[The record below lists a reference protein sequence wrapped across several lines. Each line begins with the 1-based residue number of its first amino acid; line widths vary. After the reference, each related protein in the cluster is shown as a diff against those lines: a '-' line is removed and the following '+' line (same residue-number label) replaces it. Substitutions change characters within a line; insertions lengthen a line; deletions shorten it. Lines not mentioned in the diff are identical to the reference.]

1 MVLHICT
8 GYLQRQVRGND
19 HHFHSTR
26 RRFSSEGERE
36 TLRSEVNRSDGP
48 FFAMHS
54 CREGLWA
61 IDTTCTYGKCRRKTK
76 QKYKLALVQ
85 NFELSLQNQANNRTQ
100 IWKPVSLTPEERLLS
115 ILPPPYIIVHTSLQ
129 VLHCPKTSPS
139 DYPPPEDQVFTS
151 PNSAYL
157 ELSRC

>member
-100 IWKPVSLTPEERLLS
+100 IWKPVFLTPEERLLS
-115 ILPPPYIIVHTSLQ
+115 ILPTSLYIPPFKYCTVPKPLPQ
-129 VLHCPKTSPS
+129 TIPPLKTRCLLHLILLT
-139 DYPPPEDQVFTS
+139 
-151 PNSAYL
+151 
-157 ELSRC
+157 LS